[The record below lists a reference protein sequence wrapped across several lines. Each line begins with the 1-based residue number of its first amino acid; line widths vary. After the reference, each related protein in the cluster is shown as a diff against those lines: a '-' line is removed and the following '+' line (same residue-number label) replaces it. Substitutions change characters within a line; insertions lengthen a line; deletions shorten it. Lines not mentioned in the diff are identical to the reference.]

1 MFQIRALKQKLSKS
15 ETREKRRSL
24 SLKGRES
31 FTIGKELEDK
41 LTELESK
48 ISALTLPIT
57 NVTTPT
63 SKSPSPTK
71 SLPPPAPSS
80 ESSKVSSRLRRKS
93 LDSATCSEP
102 MKILLRFSSLE
113 AKVAKASKEI
123 IICPSSPSPSSQP
136 STESIVSLD
145 EVDHKNLPL
154 ELKLFN
160 GVDESD
166 EVDGNSQIQHHVYG
180 EIKKM
185 ESLLRSKLTEISKKR
200 DSLIASGQW
209 TNEARVSL
217 LAEKLAFESV
227 LVGRLHDAVT
237 GSAKGDICNVERFMT
252 ELDAKL
258 SGWKPNMKTSL
269 DYLAKALT
277 RHLLNQNIH
286 KVKPR
291 KLKEKRK
298 ANDCSAFTELNQK
311 KKSLDHKV
319 EVFVNQA
326 VDQLAAAFANET
338 LSDDSLNGGETK
350 IQAAWSLAQEA
361 VNEELIQAEISQV
374 MSQCSKTYQNI
385 VDEEKENRLVSLFQ
399 ERASLELWSKATVE
413 YLHKEMDVAVKRLHD
428 KYTENL
434 YRLKSQHSPQAKTR
448 RENEEKSRVLLKQFV
463 DVIAHKALLDAR
475 LSLLQD
481 LDLDTSESYT
491 NLQEIVYDE
500 NVILAEMQNLYL
512 KYFEELQS
520 SPEKVYV
527 DNERLKEAMSLLVK
541 EVKILKDYLVGVEQ
555 KRPRE
560 TDKIELRVEELS
572 FSENLCEQCHLLKDE
587 VKQLQQLVIKVQD
600 CQRCEYLQ
608 QEIKR

>member
-1 MFQIRALKQKLSKS
+1 M
-15 ETREKRRSL
+15 

-48 ISALTLPIT
+48 ISTLTLPTT
-57 NVTTPT
+57 NVTTPP

-80 ESSKVSSRLRRKS
+80 DSSKVSSRLRRKS

-123 IICPSSPSPSSQP
+123 IICPSSPSPTSQP

-145 EVDHKNLPL
+145 EVDHKPL

-166 EVDGNSQIQHHVYG
+166 DVDGNSQVQHHVYG

-185 ESLLRSKLTEISKKR
+185 ENLLRSKLTEISKKR

-237 GSAKGDICNVERFMT
+237 GSAKEDICNVERFMT

-291 KLKEKRK
+291 KFKDKRK
-298 ANDCSAFTELNQK
+298 ANDCLAFTELNQK

-338 LSDDSLNGGETK
+338 LSDDTLSVGETK

-385 VDEEKENRLVSLFQ
+385 VNEEKENRLISLFQ

-434 YRLKSQHSPQAKTR
+434 YRLKSQHTPQAKTR

-481 LDLDTSESYT
+481 LDLDMSESYT

-500 NVILAEMQNLYL
+500 NVVLAEMQNLYL

-520 SPEKVYV
+520 SPEKVNV
-527 DNERLKEAMSLLVK
+527 DDERLKEAMSLLVK
-541 EVKILKDYLVGVEQ
+541 EVTVLKDYLVGAEQ

-560 TDKIELRVEELS
+560 TDKVESRAGELS
-572 FSENLCEQCHLLKDE
+572 FIENLCEQCHLLKDE
-587 VKQLQQLVIKVQD
+587 VKHLQQLVVKVHD